1 MVSDLLSHIDIG
13 VIHVAKLSVEILGSA
28 GAIRTPRPGCDCELC
43 RGARAHGIPWAR
55 TGPSVFVHG
64 PDVLIDTP
72 EESAMQVD
80 RAGIQHI
87 AAGFYSH
94 WHPDHTAGR
103 RMYETR
109 NWDWRGWPP
118 EHDCTPIYLPPQ
130 VAVDFETK
138 LGLAENFAYL
148 QDVGLVEMRPFDA
161 PIELGGWR
169 ISAFPVAEDYVYA
182 FLFEEM
188 GRKQGHER
196 RVLIAM
202 DELFGWTP
210 PEFLNGVDL
219 AIMPCGVFEF
229 DPLSGERLIPAEHKV
244 LQFEAT
250 YRQTI
255 EMVEVMQPK
264 QTVFLHIEEPDRVT
278 PDEYGQIAEK
288 LHVQRGWDVTFAY
301 DTYVVDLN

>member
-1 MVSDLLSHIDIG
+1 M
-13 VIHVAKLSVEILGSA
+13 AKLSVEILGSA
-28 GAIRTPRPGCDCELC
+28 GAIRTPRPGCLCELC
-43 RGARAHGIPWAR
+43 QGAREHGIPWAR

-80 RAGIQHI
+80 RAGVRHI

-118 EHDCTPIYLPPQ
+118 QHECTPIYLPPQ
-130 VAVDFETK
+130 VAIDFETK

-148 QDVGLVEMRPFDA
+148 ENVGLVEIRLFGA

-182 FLFEEM
+182 FFFEELD
-188 GRKQGHER
+188 GER
-196 RVLIAM
+196 QVLIAM

-210 PEFLNGVDL
+210 PSFLHGVDL
-219 AIMPCGVFEF
+219 AVIPSGVFEF
-229 DPLSGERLIPAEHKV
+229 DPLSGVRKIPVEHRV
-244 LQFEAT
+244 LEHEAT
-250 YRQTI
+250 FRQTLA
-255 EMVEVMQPK
+255 MVEAIQPK
-264 QTVFLHIEEPDRVT
+264 RTLFMHIEEPEGNT
-278 PDEYGQIAEK
+278 PAQLEAVAAD
-288 LHVQRGWDVTFAY
+288 LHAQRGWDVTFAY
-301 DTYVVDLN
+301 DTCVVDL